1 MGQMKL
7 AIKYDLRQ
15 HKKQTHKIG
24 SKSNNRD
31 NEIWKKRRR
40 EQKTSETDRER
51 RPIIYLFFCLLP
63 ILNNAKSLNA
73 FWLGTNNK

>member
-1 MGQMKL
+1 MKL

-51 RPIIYLFFCLLP
+51 RNCLLP